1 MKTGIPPERLKELK
15 KKSDIFGWIV
25 LIVIIIAVTLIIII
39 NN

>member
-25 LIVIIIAVTLIIII
+25 VIAIIIAVTLIIFI

>member
-15 KKSDIFGWIV
+15 KKSDIFRWIV
-25 LIVIIIAVTLIIII
+25 VIVIIIVVILIIII